1 MNKANNLIEY
11 IFYILYLLVHFVPP
25 FWGADV
31 MGVQWLYVSALDLFV
46 MGYLLIN
53 HAHFKQAFFGIFK
66 NKFVLVYLV
75 YFIWALGSYFYAI
88 NKTEAL
94 VCLARLVTTFI
105 LFINLSVLFYGKDMQ
120 KVFKQIS
127 FIITLVAIL
136 DFLIMAGIFFWFI
149 RLMSY
154 DNVVLKLCGMSYGNK
169 NITAASMLINIPFII
184 YYINQ
189 SKFKEKLLGIVAL
202 ILAIFSLFI
211 LSTRSTFVG
220 MFLILLIYMAY
231 VLFIQQKTSFKL
243 VITKLS
249 YFILP
254 IIFVYFTSNL
264 FIDYVLKSKQQTI
277 AGYGKVSKRI
287 GDISI
292 EKGSDRL
299 AFWKTGIDYAEKHL
313 WIGGGYGNWK
323 IASLP
328 YEKERIVDF
337 IVPYHLH
344 NDFIENFADLGLIGG
359 ILYLTLFLLA
369 FLFFLKIWFNKKY
382 EQYRFATTI
391 SFMAITCYFVDA
403 SLNFPVE
410 RPVMQVMFAFSAALL
425 FSPISLINKK
435 AVGENEEVVAK
446 EKPMGLMKAFISSLI
461 VLLLGSIL
469 INTQVYRSMLFQM
482 HIMGDLGVKPVLK
495 LDDVKNVPMIPN
507 LSFNTLPLSPILARY
522 YIREK
527 RYDEAYRLLNADK
540 NANPSVHYN
549 DYVLSQY
556 FEAIK
561 NNDSAY
567 FYAKEAFHNWPRV
580 GIYYYNLM
588 PLAIRNK
595 DTAEMNKAFA
605 SFITY
610 RNDAPTWKLYLEGRT
625 KLTSYFNAQSNNKL
639 LDSAAK
645 LFPNDSASFIKLR
658 LR

>member
-1 MNKANNLIEY
+1 MNKANNLIES

-31 MGVQWLYVSALDLFV
+31 MGIQWLYVSALDLFV
-46 MGYLLIN
+46 IGYLFLN
-53 HAHFKQAFFGIFK
+53 HTHFKQALFGIFK
-66 NKFVLVYLV
+66 NKFVLVYLA

-88 NKTEAL
+88 NGTEAI

-105 LFINLSVLFYGKDMQ
+105 LFINLSVLFYNKDMQ
-120 KVFKQIS
+120 IVFKQIS

-136 DFLIMAGIFFWFI
+136 DFLIMAGVFFWFI
-149 RLMSY
+149 RLMPY
-154 DNVVLKLCGMSYGNK
+154 DSAVLKLCGMSYGNK

-189 SKFKEKLLGIVAL
+189 SKFKGQVLGITSL

-220 MFLILLIYMAY
+220 MFLILLIYMVY
-231 VLFIQQKTSFKL
+231 VLFIQQKPSFKL
-243 VITKLS
+243 IVTKLS

-264 FIDYVLKSKQQTI
+264 FIDFVLKSKQQPT

-313 WIGGGYGNWK
+313 WLGGGYGNWK

-328 YEKERIVDF
+328 YEKERIADF
-337 IVPYHLH
+337 VVPYHLH

-359 ILYLTLFLLA
+359 ILYLTLFVLA
-369 FLFFLKIWFNKKY
+369 FLFFIKIWFNKKY
-382 EQYRFATTI
+382 EQHRFATTI

-425 FSPISLINKK
+425 FSPISFINKK
-435 AVGENEEVVAK
+435 AAEDNEAIVPKV
-446 EKPMGLMKAFISSLI
+446 KPMGWMKFFIASLI
-461 VLLLGSIL
+461 VLLLGSIA

-495 LDDVKNVPMIPN
+495 IDEVKNLPSIPN

-522 YIREK
+522 YIRE
-527 RYDEAYRLLNADK
+527 RRFNEAYRLLNADK

-549 DYVLSQY
+549 DYVMSQY

-567 FYAKEAFHNWPRV
+567 YYAKQAFENWPRA
-580 GIYYYNLM
+580 GIYFYNLM
-588 PLAIRNK
+588 PLAIRNR
-595 DTAEMNKAFA
+595 DTAQMNKAFA

-610 RNDAPTWKLYLEGRT
+610 RNDPTTWKLYLEGRI
-625 KLTSYFNAQSNNKL
+625 KLKSFYDVYSNNKL
-639 LDSAAK
+639 LDSAIK
-645 LFPNDSASFIKLR
+645 LFPNDSATFIKLR
-658 LR
+658 SR